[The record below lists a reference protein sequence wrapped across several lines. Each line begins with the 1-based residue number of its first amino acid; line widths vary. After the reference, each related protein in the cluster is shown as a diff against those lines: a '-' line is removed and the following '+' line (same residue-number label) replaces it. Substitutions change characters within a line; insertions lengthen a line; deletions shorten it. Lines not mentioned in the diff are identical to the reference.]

1 MSLGAALSLGQRA
14 GWQRQG
20 TGQHYH
26 DPQNSDRA
34 GASWNSRL
42 RGETASEVPKGLSD
56 VLRDHAAVSP
66 TALVLKRRQAAI
78 GERGTPLMAGRTLV
92 QRFVR
97 FKAFL
102 FGPVSALNMSRAWSC
117 SMPGTS

>member
-1 MSLGAALSLGQRA
+1 LGQRA
-14 GWQRQG
+14 GWQQQG
-20 TGQHYH
+20 TGQQYH
-26 DPQNSDRA
+26 DPHDSNRT
-34 GASWNSRL
+34 GATRSL
-42 RGETASEVPKGLSD
+42 RSETVSEVPKGLSD

-102 FGPVSALNMSRAWSC
+102 FAPVSALNMSRAWSC
-117 SMPGTS
+117 SMPGTP